1 MERDDASPLMGATVD
16 CLEVNQVLVRWR
28 WWGARGRG
36 RNQAARY
43 ACASGLKTSQ
53 WIHSRIPSTICR
65 GGKMNVRRGQSCGK
79 IGSYVMVLVGI
90 RAQRSRRRMRDTEE
104 R

>member
-36 RNQAARY
+36 RNQALHN
-43 ACASGLKTSQ
+43 ACALGLEISQ
-53 WIHSRIPSTICR
+53 WFHSRTPSTICID
-65 GGKMNVRRGQSCGK
+65 GKMNVRRGQNRGK
-79 IGSYVMVLVGI
+79 NWIVRDGAGGDQGA
-90 RAQRSRRRMRDTEE
+90 AQPPADA
-104 R
+104 